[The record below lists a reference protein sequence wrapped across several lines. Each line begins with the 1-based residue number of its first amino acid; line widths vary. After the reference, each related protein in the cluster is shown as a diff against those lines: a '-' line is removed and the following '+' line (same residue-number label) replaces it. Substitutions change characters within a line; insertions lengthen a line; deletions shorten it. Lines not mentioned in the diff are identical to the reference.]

1 MLTTLFSSCTDW
13 QQFNI
18 QLGIT
23 ALLFGFGILLF
34 YFGRAG
40 KIRFTMTRSLQHD
53 KRLAVGLAVFLW
65 TMGLVTGLST
75 VFGWG
80 C

>member
-1 MLTTLFSSCTDW
+1 MLSTLFSSCTDW

-40 KIRFTMTRSLQHD
+40 KIRFTMTRSLQND
-53 KRLAVGLAVFLW
+53 KRLAVGLAVFLC
-65 TMGLVTGLST
+65 TIGLVTGLST